1 MLTLVTAL
9 FLQDPLTVTLLHDC
23 PPEATVCARVFANWI
38 PEHEVPEPDG
48 EFSRD
53 VRSEPAQRDDTQRVY
68 RQSVLGRVDGAP
80 AAPLELRFVTGE
92 MTLECNDFGNSD
104 TWAIAGWSAS
114 GTPVFLTDTGE
125 VEILSATNFD
135 ARGDRLPVLLID
147 ANSLEVL
154 GERYDLMSY
163 SQMWVYDRETV
174 VMRVSD
180 GAGGS
185 PSCIV
190 MPGGFDA
197 RSQRADDSLCDP
209 NISAPLLEP
218 VEPELARRALD
229 RMGQDYP
236 VVTALIESLGTYA
249 VGRVQRLAR
258 DPDVLVIDPRI
269 ACT

>member
-1 MLTLVTAL
+1 MLLLAIGL
-9 FLQDPLTVTLLHDC
+9 LLQEPPSATILHEC
-23 PPEATVCARVFANWI
+23 PSEAQVCARVYANWT
-38 PEHEVPEPDG
+38 PDN
-48 EFSRD
+48 ETPQPDSQLSDELHPDHDLTDR
-53 VRSEPAQRDDTQRVY
+53 AHRVY

-104 TWAIAGWSAS
+104 TWAIAGWSAD
-114 GTPVFLTDTGE
+114 GAPVFLTDTGE
-125 VEILSATNFD
+125 VEILSDTHFD

-174 VMRVSD
+174 VMRVSA

-185 PSCIV
+185 PSCIN

-197 RSQRADDSLCDP
+197 RLQRADDSLCDP

-236 VVTALIESLGTYA
+236 LATALIESLGTYA
-249 VGRVQRLAR
+249 VGRVQRLTR